1 MCPSRWLQR
10 PPGEAPQH
18 HEGQVNRKRILTS
31 IIILAGLAL
40 GATVLWGWP
49 GVLRPKPAAG
59 RTAVVRRGTIEASL
73 EALGR
78 VQPQRQI
85 ALSTQASGRV
95 ARILVQEG
103 QQVAQGELLLELA
116 AEEYQRA
123 IAQAQR
129 LVEARRLRLE
139 EALQAPSGAALNIAK
154 ARLRQATA
162 ARLKAQSDY
171 DKVAHK
177 PDAESSDEA
186 LALEAAK
193 LAYEIAQA
201 EFDRLLEGPSAA
213 ELEQLR
219 VELQEAELA
228 LQQAQERLEG
238 TRIYAPFAGTVLSI
252 QVQEGENVYGYNP
265 VLRLADLTQWEIRA
279 EIDELD
285 IAEVRPG
292 QAVRIR
298 LDAFPGETL
307 EGTIRRVA
315 LGVSEGRGVTSYAAW
330 IDFDPRGL
338 PIRVGMGA
346 NLTITTARVEE
357 TLLVPRSAVRQIGR
371 NRVVRLWQN
380 GRAQEVVVT
389 TGLANQDE
397 VQILSGLVEG
407 QIIWLD

>member
-1 MCPSRWLQR
+1 MK
-10 PPGEAPQH
+10 A
-18 HEGQVNRKRILTS
+18 QVRRKRFLVYIAL
-31 IIILAGLAL
+31 LAGLAI
-40 GATVLWGWP
+40 GAVLLWGWP

-59 RTAVVRRGTIEASL
+59 RTTVVRRGTIEASL

-78 VQPQRQI
+78 VQPKRQI

-103 QQVAQGELLLELA
+103 QQVAQGDLLLELA

-123 IAQAQR
+123 IVQAQR
-129 LVEARRLRLE
+129 LVELRRLRLE
-139 EALQAPSGAALNIAK
+139 QALQAPSGAALNIAK

-162 ARLKAQSDY
+162 ARLKAQADY
-171 DKVAHK
+171 DKVKHK

-193 LAYEIAQA
+193 LEYEIAQA
-201 EFDRLLEGPSAA
+201 EFDRLLEGPSTV
-213 ELEQLR
+213 EVEQLR
-219 VELQEAELA
+219 AELQEAELA
-228 LQQAQERLEG
+228 LEQAQERLQG
-238 TRIYAPFAGTVLSI
+238 ARIYAPFAGTVLNI
-252 QVQEGENVYGYNP
+252 QVQEGENVYGFNP
-265 VLRLADLTQWEIRA
+265 IIRIADLSQWEIRA

-285 IAEVRPG
+285 IAQVQPG

-298 LDAFPGETL
+298 LDAFPGEIL

-330 IDFDPRGL
+330 VDFDPRGL

-346 NLTITTARVEE
+346 NLTITTARSEE
-357 TLLVPRSAVRQIGR
+357 ALLVPRAAVRQVGR

-380 GRAQEVVVT
+380 GRVQEVVVT

-397 VQILSGLVEG
+397 VQILSGLAEG